1 MESPK
6 VHRRSVASVSPY
18 HFCTIITIVLTITA
32 SSAVHCASI
41 GGLARPPRSPAQ
53 RSDLM
58 TTIADAYNLIS
69 TAAAAPAVSDASD
82 ATSSSSPAATTAAL
96 KVCTFKLHR
105 LADAQFDG
113 KITVLMPV
121 SESTIVRRQ
130 AFMFH
135 KLEARF
141 RHAGYTKVNFVIVY
155 AGTAGEGD
163 APTPTQPMH
172 LPMEDRFER
181 MDSVFNVTVLR
192 SLDATLTQMF
202 VPTAA
207 YVFDQCGRFTYIIY
221 APWSSIQRPYVKAAI
236 LSTIYDEPCGQCEVR
251 P

>member
-1 MESPK
+1 MGSPK
-6 VHRRSVASVSPY
+6 VHRRSVTSVSPY
-18 HFCTIITIVLTITA
+18 HFCTIIAIVLTAA
-32 SSAVHCASI
+32 SVASCASI
-41 GGLARPPRSPAQ
+41 GGYARPPRSPAP
-53 RSDLM
+53 RSDP
-58 TTIADAYNLIS
+58 TTSIADAHNLIS
-69 TAAAAPAVSDASD
+69 TAAATPSAASDAS
-82 ATSSSSPAATTAAL
+82 STTAAL

-121 SESTIVRRQ
+121 SDPTNVRRQ

-155 AGTAGEGD
+155 EAVAGEAGD
-163 APTPTQPMH
+163 APTPTAMH
-172 LPMEDRFER
+172 LPIEDRFER

-236 LSTIYDEPCGQCEVR
+236 LSTIYDEPCGKCEVR
-251 P
+251 